1 MSRRAIK
8 VVAISYAVKT
18 LLFVGLWLL
27 APDLVR
33 QGRDRARAFF
43 SSLTGA
49 VPASAAIRE
58 AAPHGAAGAVL
69 RPAAGAAAALAQP
82 AVLKP

>member
-1 MSRRAIK
+1 MSRRALK

-18 LLFVGLWLL
+18 VLVAALWLA

-33 QGRDRARAFF
+33 QARDRALAAF
-43 SSLTGA
+43 STLMGTS
-49 VPASAAIRE
+49 VPASAAIRQ

-69 RPAAGAAAALAQP
+69 RPAAQALP
-82 AVLKP
+82 SAVR